1 MKKKKSFELHD
12 ITEIKVFILY
22 ILDHIA
28 YPIDQ
33 SALLDIISESTSVIS
48 LDYDEAL
55 RGIVETEHVYYE
67 EADGERYYMISELG
81 KMVARELYDTLDSE
95 FLEKSLAIA
104 GKYLSFS
111 GSGVRS
117 FSKIEKTSDKRF
129 SVNLRAERKNDVLMD
144 VTLNVNSEAE
154 AREIKEN
161 FDRRPESVYRGL
173 LLSATGRIEYLK

>member
-1 MKKKKSFELHD
+1 MKKKKEFELRD
-12 ITEIKVFILY
+12 ITDIKVFILY

-55 RGIVETEHVYYE
+55 RGIADTGHVYFDDVE
-67 EADGERYYMISELG
+67 GKRYYMISELG
-81 KMVARELYDTLDSE
+81 KMVARELYDTLDPE
-95 FLEKSLAIA
+95 FLERSLGIA

-111 GSGVRS
+111 NSGVRS
-117 FSKIEKTSDKRF
+117 HSRVEKNADKRYT
-129 SVNLRAERKNDVLMD
+129 VKLTAERDDGVFMD
-144 VTLNVNSEAE
+144 VSITLNSEAE
-154 AREIKEN
+154 AREIAEN
-161 FDRRPESVYRGL
+161 FEHRPESVYRGL